1 MDENPRKRKNSS
13 ILNTTDCI
21 EDCVVIDN
29 DTSEE
34 PSEKQPKICDISN
47 SNHNLDLQD
56 NSENVQS
63 TTDVIVIESD
73 DREMEECLSR
83 QTSFIAG
90 SQQSSGYYSQQTGGS
105 QESESEGFVILD
117 TDSSDKADVANE
129 SPEAIEIVEDEVVA
143 VDLSKDSKSDADVT
157 VVNEVGV
164 LDNSQPKNE
173 IKDIERSV
181 TNTDVPSSCEQSLN
195 DSLSMNIT
203 NVQNEQL
210 PLEDGEV
217 VDGETSFNNCIQIKF
232 SDKTVADLYKL
243 KFLKFLQNFI
253 ELDVNVENEL
263 SINIS
268 RDTALN
274 SNEWVVLENTT
285 ELNENYDSTPS
296 KKRNKKKKKELFV
309 VDTNPSLTSSKRS
322 KAAKYNTK
330 FFIEDLPKTDAE
342 DEDSKKPKNTPTT
355 QTCFNCGKNHALK
368 DCTEKKDYKKIN
380 SAKQLFRSK
389 SM

>member
-296 KKRNKKKKKELFV
+296 KKRNKKKKKNYL
-309 VDTNPSLTSSKRS
+309 LL
-322 KAAKYNTK
+322 
-330 FFIEDLPKTDAE
+330 I
-342 DEDSKKPKNTPTT
+342 
-355 QTCFNCGKNHALK
+355 QIHH
-368 DCTEKKDYKKIN
+368 
-380 SAKQLFRSK
+380 
-389 SM
+389 